1 MHGVAFRAMGQVD
14 SAIASME
21 RSLAIPDPFANTA
34 STWHPRLLQELGE
47 LYEQK
52 GDRAK
57 ALERY
62 RSFVELWQNA
72 DPELQ
77 PRVREIRERIARL
90 EQERG

>member
-1 MHGVAFRAMGQVD
+1 
-14 SAIASME
+14 ME
-21 RSLAIPDPFANTA
+21 RSLTTPDPFANTA
-34 STWHPRLLQELGE
+34 STWDPRLLQELGE

-52 GDRAK
+52 GDRTK

-62 RSFVELWQNA
+62 RTFVDLWQDA